1 MKLSWERDVEF
12 PKDSKRFVSF
22 LLFSINIFYGE
33 LDVLIVEENGRQEV
47 SGLLLFSHSYIDC
60 MTWC

>member
-22 LLFSINIFYGE
+22 LLFSINIFDGE
-33 LDVLIVEENGRQEV
+33 LDVSIVE
-47 SGLLLFSHSYIDC
+47 
-60 MTWC
+60 

>member
-1 MKLSWERDVEF
+1 MKPSWERDVEF
-12 PKDSKRFVSF
+12 PKDLKRFVPP
-22 LLFSINIFYGE
+22 LLFFINIFVGK
-33 LDVLIVEENGRQEV
+33 LDVLIVKENGRQEV